1 MLFLSAIGIPAML
14 ALHVAAWRSPSA
26 MPLWLELLVGAWV
39 LLVLLPPG
47 IEYRLR
53 GPEKAPELAPMG
65 YVACCLTC
73 LYAFLV
79 WGLTLDARG
88 GSAVAL
94 AAFGLAVL
102 LWSSESDRVKTR
114 A

>member
-1 MLFLSAIGIPAML
+1 MGIPAML
-14 ALHVAAWRSPSA
+14 ALHAAAWRTPSA
-26 MPLWLELLVGAWV
+26 SLPLWLQLLVGAWA

-53 GPEKAPELAPMG
+53 GPEKAPELPPMG

-73 LYAFLV
+73 LYAFIL

-88 GSAVAL
+88 GTALAL

-102 LWSSESDRVKTR
+102 LWSSKSDGVETR
-114 A
+114 G